1 MYINLQI
8 IKQMKKLSLS
18 LLLVASIFAFTG
30 CDGLDDPSPSD
41 TRAGSGLGNMNGNLP
56 DGSYGLDGN
65 SGLSGRG
72 ISNIGDIDPNNI
84 NPEDIVCT
92 VYFGFDQYA
101 VAGSERAKIQD
112 AAAFYASNPSL
123 KAVLVARTD
132 CYGTEEY
139 NLLLSD
145 KRGASVKQYL
155 ETCGLSDSKSE
166 ILAVGKAGST
176 PDVAKDSPEARHD
189 RRVDVV
195 KLH

>member
-1 MYINLQI
+1 
-8 IKQMKKLSLS
+8 MKKLSIT
-18 LLLVASIFAFTG
+18 LLLLASLFAFTG

-41 TRAGSGLGNMNGNLP
+41 TRASAGMGDLNGNLP

-65 SGLSGRG
+65 SAGLFGRG
-72 ISNIGDIDPNNI
+72 ISSIGDIDVNNI

-101 VAGSERAKIQD
+101 VAASERAKIQQ
-112 AAAFYASNPSL
+112 AAAFYANNPNL

-132 CYGTEEY
+132 CYGTDEY

-166 ILAVGKAGST
+166 ILAVGKAGAT
-176 PDVAKDSPEARHD
+176 PDVAKDSPEAKQD

-195 KLH
+195 KLQ